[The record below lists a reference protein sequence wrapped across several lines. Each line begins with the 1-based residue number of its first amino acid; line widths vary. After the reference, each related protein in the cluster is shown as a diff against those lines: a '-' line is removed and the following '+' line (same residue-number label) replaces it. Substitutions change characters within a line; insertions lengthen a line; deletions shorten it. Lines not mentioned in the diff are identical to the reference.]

1 MQQPSRAIKLASM
14 SAAAPTPPSSPE
26 DLVRNPRHV
35 AIVAF
40 AEAHAALGGENPL
53 ADFPRL
59 VTEASETAG
68 VTVRW
73 QAQGRTV
80 AAHGGP
86 AQIWLDL
93 QASTVLPTIC
103 QRCLQTMTQ
112 TVSFNRAFRFVHDE
126 ATAQQLDDEVEED
139 VLVYSKQFD
148 LLALVEDE
156 LLMAMPIAPRHE
168 SCPQAPV
175 LHVQSDDFP
184 AQPQAQPHPFAALQ
198 ALKKKP

>member
-1 MQQPSRAIKLASM
+1 MPPVVPI
-14 SAAAPTPPSSPE
+14 PPSPSE
-26 DLVRNPRHV
+26 DLVRNPRRIP
-35 AIVAF
+35 IVAF
-40 AEAHAALGGENPL
+40 AEARGALGGENPL
-53 ADFPRL
+53 TDFPRL
-59 VTEASETAG
+59 ATEASAASD

-80 AAHGGP
+80 AAQGTA

-93 QASTVLPTIC
+93 QATTVLPALC
-103 QRCLQTMTQ
+103 QRCLHPMMH

-156 LLMAMPIAPRHE
+156 LLMALPIAPRHE
-168 SCPQAPV
+168 NCPQAPV

-184 AQPQAQPHPFAALQ
+184 AQPQEQPHPFAALQ